1 MSDDPAVSPL
11 EYLPLLA
18 PNEPPEITQKRLRGG
33 QPGNLNALKHGL
45 YVRHA
50 SIYNNTPIERSQLND
65 LNEVITHFKQ
75 FIEHLFQLGIASKDL
90 QESNITLRSL
100 ALASMALTRLVHTQE
115 KHFYI
120 SLDDDFRDPETN
132 TSSFPRIYRS
142 LLKNLAAV
150 MDVSDLENDF
160 DEAFNKK

>member
-45 YVRHA
+45 YVRNTA
-50 SIYNNTPIERSQLND
+50 IYNNTPIERAQLND

-75 FIEHLFQLGIASKDL
+75 YIEHLFQLGIASKDL
-90 QESNITLRSL
+90 QDANITLRSL
-100 ALASMALTRLVHTQE
+100 SLASMALTRLVHTQSKYYLVE
-115 KHFYI
+115 
-120 SLDDDFRDPETN
+120 LDRGFRDPETD
-132 TSSFPRIYRS
+132 TSSIPRIYRS
-142 LLKNLAAV
+142 LLKNLSEV
-150 MDVSDLENDF
+150 MDVSDLEKDF
-160 DEAFNKK
+160 DDAFNNK